1 MIEIIK
7 AFIIAFIE
15 IGALFVLWDNFRLKE
30 KNNFKINLLI
40 VSIVSIIATTPI
52 ATKPILFLIIGH
64 VFMIASVKYFYKKP
78 WVETILEFYIFF
90 FIITI
95 LQVAVITCINF
106 VGMVFNGSFIIKLH
120 VTVITLIMSF
130 LICKVTNNK
139 NYLKSIKM
147 HSSVAYCFIVN
158 LATYMIVSNLIWDYD
173 RSLILDNLVIFT
185 VISIAIFSLNMS
197 LYWYISKITEKNKR
211 LEIQKQYQPILKDMI
226 EEIRRKQHDFKNY
239 LNTINGIVEVY
250 DEKELKN
257 QLKNYMK
264 DINTSYKSLED
275 IVYIENLVLKAAI
288 YNKLCEAERLD
299 IKFSCNIKINSLDD
313 VLKDHE
319 ISDVLNN
326 LINNAFEAV
335 AGNEDKNVML
345 NIFTEDNA
353 TIIEVKN
360 NGKKIAPED
369 LKNIFKRGFS
379 TKGKNRGYGLYNI
392 KKVIEHAGGKIQLS
406 FDNNYTS
413 FKIIFKRSF
422 KGFNISNKTE
432 VLEVSK

>member
-15 IGALFVLWDNFRLKE
+15 MGALFLLWDNFRLKE
-30 KNNFKINLLI
+30 KNNTKVNLLI

-52 ATKPILFLIIGH
+52 VVKPIVFLIIGH
-64 VFMIASVKYFYKKP
+64 VFMIVSVKHFYKKP
-78 WVETILEFYIFF
+78 WVETILEFYVFF

-95 LQVAVITCINF
+95 IQIVVITTINF
-106 VGMVFNGSFIIKLH
+106 AGMVFNGSFMIKVH
-120 VTVITLIMSF
+120 VTVVTLIISF
-130 LICKVTNNK
+130 IICKFTNK
-139 NYLKSIKM
+139 KIYLKPIKI

-158 LATYMIVSNLIWDYD
+158 LATYMIVSKLIWDFD
-173 RSLILDNLVIFT
+173 RSLVLDNLVVFT
-185 VISIAIFSLNMS
+185 LISIGIFVLNMS
-197 LYWYISKITEKNKR
+197 LYWYIDKITEKNKR

-226 EEIRRKQHDFKNY
+226 EEIRRKQHDFKNH
-239 LNTINGIVEVY
+239 LNTINGMVEVFSG
-250 DEKELKN
+250 KELKD
-257 QLKNYMK
+257 QLKSYMK
-264 DINTSYKSLED
+264 DINISYKSLED

-288 YNKLCEAERLD
+288 YNKLCEAGRLNV
-299 IKFSCNIKINSLDD
+299 KFSCNINHNSLDD

-335 AGNEDKNVML
+335 EGNEDKNVIL
-345 NIFTEDNA
+345 NIDTEDNA

-369 LKNIFKRGFS
+369 IKNIFKRGFS

-432 VLEVSK
+432 VVEAGD